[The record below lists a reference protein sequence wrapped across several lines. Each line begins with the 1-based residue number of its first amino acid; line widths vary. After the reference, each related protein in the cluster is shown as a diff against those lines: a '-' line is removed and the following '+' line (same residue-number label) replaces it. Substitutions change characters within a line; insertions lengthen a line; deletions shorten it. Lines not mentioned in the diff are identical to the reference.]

1 MTACFLIW
9 AYLAVQQSVIFYE
22 IHFVVNAEILDPAI
36 DEDLG
41 DCQSLGWVFG
51 QKTIDKVLRFD

>member
-9 AYLAVQQSVIFYE
+9 ATLAVQQSVIFYE

-51 QKTIDKVLRFD
+51 QKTID